1 MAKRSEEKIPDEWKQ
16 TVRRI
21 LLRGDKK
28 SIVTTQRAQN
38 EWAAFFPD
46 AWEYDR
52 NEAIA
57 TTLNQ
62 SDLQGVRVY
71 GMREPGEVWEFFAS
85 YQSRKLY
92 VKINLLPKGKII
104 FIYSVH
110 PPNKGDKL

>member
-1 MAKRSEEKIPDEWKQ
+1 MANQSEEKIPDEWKQ

-21 LLRGDKK
+21 LLQGDKK
-28 SIVTTQRAQN
+28 NILTTQRALH

-52 NEAIA
+52 NDAIA
-57 TTLNQ
+57 SALAQPN
-62 SDLQGVRVY
+62 LKGVRVF
-71 GMREPGEVWEFFAS
+71 GMKESGEVWEFFIT
-85 YQSRKLY
+85 YQRRKLY
-92 VKINLLPKGKII
+92 VKINLLPNGKII